1 MQQILLLLN
10 IYGRQYMDLS
20 KDEFKYNKVNNGSRK
35 AHYFP
40 LVPWIKQLPAHI
52 LQKYFDKDICSF
64 V

>member
-1 MQQILLLLN
+1 
-10 IYGRQYMDLS
+10 MDLS